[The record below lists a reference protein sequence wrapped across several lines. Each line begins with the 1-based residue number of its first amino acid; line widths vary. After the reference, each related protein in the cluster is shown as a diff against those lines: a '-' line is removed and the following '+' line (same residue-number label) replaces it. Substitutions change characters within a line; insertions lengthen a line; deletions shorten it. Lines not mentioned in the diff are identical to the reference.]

1 MNRNGHTINNCVH
14 CVVLLL
20 LLELGLRDV
29 VVGWNE
35 SGSSEARNSFTLPV
49 NEINVYSEGYLARC
63 MFLIV
68 YVGKMATIVIIPG
81 IFHKLFGHVWC
92 QGLVLQESA
101 PHLCIVKVGTC

>member
-1 MNRNGHTINNCVH
+1 MKRSKEEINRNGHTINTCVH

-49 NEINVYSEGYLARC
+49 SEINV
-63 MFLIV
+63 
-68 YVGKMATIVIIPG
+68 
-81 IFHKLFGHVWC
+81 
-92 QGLVLQESA
+92 
-101 PHLCIVKVGTC
+101 